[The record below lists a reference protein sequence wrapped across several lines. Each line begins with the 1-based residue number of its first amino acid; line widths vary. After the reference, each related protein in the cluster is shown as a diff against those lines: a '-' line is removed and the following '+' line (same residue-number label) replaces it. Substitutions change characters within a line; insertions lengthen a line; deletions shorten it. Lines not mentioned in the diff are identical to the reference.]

1 MSTTRRIE
9 SLVGAVILACIL
21 AVPVLAYS
29 GEVPVNI
36 TLSGQVAGVTCS
48 KAIPLSAAVDGASG
62 TGVPGVPVTWTIAS
76 SPSGAND
83 KLGSSTTTTGA
94 NGTATNTLTLSCVAG
109 KRVVQAS
116 FQGGVLGAIS
126 INLSASGLP
135 NTSTMP
141 GAPTSQSV
149 PAASLLFLAI
159 AIGFGMALGARRFR
173 A

>member
-1 MSTTRRIE
+1 MSVVRRTA
-9 SLVGAVILACIL
+9 SLVGAVVLVCVL
-21 AVPVLAYS
+21 AVPALAIYPEAS
-29 GEVPVNI
+29 VNV
-36 TLSGQVAGVTCS
+36 TLSGQVAGVTCGT
-48 KAIPLSAAVDGASG
+48 AIPLSATVDGASG
-62 TGVPGVPVTWTIAS
+62 TGVPGVVVTWTIAS

-83 KLGSSTTTTGA
+83 KLGSASTTSGA
-94 NGTATNTLTLSCVAG
+94 NGVATNTLTLSCVTG

-141 GAPTSQSV
+141 GAPTSQSL
-149 PAASLLFLAI
+149 PAASLLFLVI
-159 AIGFGMALGARRFR
+159 AIGFGMALGVRRFR

>member
-1 MSTTRRIE
+1 MSMIRRTA
-9 SLVGAVILACIL
+9 SLVGAAILVSVL
-21 AVPVLAYS
+21 AVPALAYN

-36 TLSGQVAGVTCS
+36 TVSGQVAGVTCGT
-48 KAIPLSAAVDGASG
+48 AIPLSATVDGASG
-62 TGVPGVPVTWTIAS
+62 TGVPGVVVTWTIAS

-83 KLGSSTTTTGA
+83 KLGSASTTSGA
-94 NGTATNTLTLSCVAG
+94 NGVATNTLTLSCVTG
-109 KRVVQAS
+109 NRVVHAS
-116 FQGGVLGAIS
+116 AQGGVLGAIS

-141 GAPTSQSV
+141 DGHTSPSL

-159 AIGFGMALGARRFR
+159 AIGFGMALGVRRFR